1 MATLIVLGLPNP
13 GARHQIQMNRHAIIG
28 RDPTCDLVIPQKSIS
43 RFHAQVIVVQG
54 NCYLDDLGSING
66 TFLNGRRISKRERLQ
81 DGDRIVLHEVPIGF
95 YLQDPPQNLVVEKD
109 PDSGEQQTELF
120 GLKAPYEIAVGAH
133 GSGTLKSRLQS
144 LIKIA
149 RNLGSS
155 LDIDVILPRTLDLL
169 FRMFPQTNIGEI
181 HLVGKDGAVHPL
193 AMKHGRESD
202 SADLTETPID
212 SEAIREVI
220 ASGQGVIRTE
230 SPSDPSFALD
240 DFQVCTAC
248 APIPGA
254 DAVPC
259 GAILLQAE
267 GASYGFTDDD
277 FELISAV
284 AVLAGQAIGYSK
296 AHSIVV
302 AHSNTQRQL
311 ETARHIQL
319 GMLPR
324 ERPQVPGYAFY
335 HHYAAAERVGGD
347 YLFYEML
354 RDGRV
359 ILGIADASGK
369 GLPAAMNIVRFAGEV
384 RLRLATSPTLKS
396 ALFSLN
402 QFILDDGDE
411 CMFITSCIGVLDP
424 MHHLLS
430 LANAGHP
437 PPMLKRKDGNRVEM
451 LISEKRCFPLGIVPN
466 FEIHPLTLNI
476 KKGDQVI
483 MYTDGLSEAMNHR
496 NELFGEARMIE
507 SIQKSPGSIEQTV
520 NHLVED
526 VNRFREGRSPSDD
539 MTIIGF
545 ERTD

>member
-13 GARHQIQMNRHAIIG
+13 GVRHQIQMNRHAVIG
-28 RDPTCDLVIPQKSIS
+28 RDPTCDLIIPQKAIS
-43 RFHAQVIVVQG
+43 RFHAQVIVIQG

-95 YLQDPPQNLVVEKD
+95 YLHDPPQSLLETQDLDFV
-109 PDSGEQQTELF
+109 GQQTELLK
-120 GLKAPYEIAVGAH
+120 LKAPYEIAVGSH

-149 RNLGSS
+149 RDLGSS
-155 LDIDVILPRTLDLL
+155 LDIDVILPRILDLL

-181 HLVGKDGAVHPL
+181 HLVGKDGKVHPL

-212 SEAIREVI
+212 SEVIQEVLQ
-220 ASGQGVIRTE
+220 SGQGIIRTE
-230 SPSDPSFALD
+230 APDDPSFALD

-259 GAILLQAE
+259 GVIFLQAE
-267 GASYGFTDDD
+267 GSSYGFTDDD

-296 AHSIVV
+296 SHSIVV
-302 AHSNTQRQL
+302 EHSNTQRQL

-324 ERPQVPGYAFY
+324 ERPQLAGYSFY

-384 RLRLATSPTLKS
+384 RLRLATSTTLKS

-424 MHHLLS
+424 MQHLLS

-437 PPMLKRKDGNRVEM
+437 PPMLKRKGTEKVELM
-451 LISEKRCFPLGIVPN
+451 MSEKRCFPLGIVAN

-507 SIQKSPGSIEQTV
+507 SIKKSTGNIEQIV
-520 NHLVED
+520 NDLVEN
-526 VNRFREGRSPSDD
+526 VSRFRDGRSPSDD

-545 ERTD
+545 ERTE